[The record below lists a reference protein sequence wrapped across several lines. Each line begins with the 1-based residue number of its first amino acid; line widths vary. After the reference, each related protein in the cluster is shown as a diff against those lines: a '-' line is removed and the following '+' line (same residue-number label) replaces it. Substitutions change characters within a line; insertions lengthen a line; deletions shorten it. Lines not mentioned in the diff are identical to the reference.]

1 MLIHWSFGGQQGKPI
16 FKSKGSDDKAID
28 QLIKELDDLTLS
40 DTMHALELL
49 KCSWSATAWVLK
61 GLEET
66 FLAEIARGLHEL
78 HYKTRTGITT

>member
-40 DTMHALELL
+40 DTMHTLD
-49 KCSWSATAWVLK
+49 
-61 GLEET
+61 
-66 FLAEIARGLHEL
+66 
-78 HYKTRTGITT
+78 TRLQRKYNAFYSLIENAF